1 MSKNAIKNTLTN
13 RGFARG
19 EFLDERGNSCSIQE
33 SSSGVNIWLGCNE
46 IGLKTFVPY
55 GEGWRE
61 RSEEDIRAAIKEK
74 FGVSVTDILANTRM
88 HLNQKQARKLIPLL
102 QNFVKTGWL
111 YPPRQRKP
119 KAKAEQP
126 ALVIGVND

>member
-1 MSKNAIKNTLTN
+1 MSENAIKNSPTC
-13 RGFARG
+13 RGFSRG

-33 SSSGVNIWLGCNE
+33 SSSGANIWLGCNE

-55 GEGWRE
+55 GEGWRA
-61 RSEEDIRAAIKEK
+61 RSEDDIRAAIKEK
-74 FGVSVTDILANTRM
+74 FGVNVTDILANTRM
-88 HLNQKQARKLIPLL
+88 HLNQQQARKLIPLL

-119 KAKAEQP
+119 KAKKQP
-126 ALVIGVND
+126 DLVIGLND